1 MIKLHTNS
9 WETLDSGVS
18 IKATDKT
25 QLRKFHRDGLRAGRI
40 QEGPYSPE
48 ALLKSLG
55 LVANDNL
62 NNAGNLLFGKNH
74 PLRLKMAIFAT
85 NEKLTFLDM
94 QVKEGNIFELLT
106 AGEQYIL
113 GNIRWKVEINEME
126 RKEIPEIPV
135 AVIRELL
142 ANSFAHALYH
152 ANSVHEIDIHPG
164 MIAIY
169 NPGTFASPYSPKD
182 YINNN
187 RHFTLRNERIAKTLY
202 TGKLIEGTG
211 SGLKRVAALCKNSGI
226 KYSFE
231 NSELGFK
238 AIISRSSSDNAT
250 IQDVVL
256 TETEK
261 SVLALLKQNPKQT
274 RDELAEKVCKTAR
287 TVQRA
292 INSLRERGLL
302 ERAGAKKNG
311 RWVVKD

>member
-1 MIKLHTNS
+1 MKKLDDS
-9 WETLDSGVS
+9 WEALDSGVS
-18 IKATDKT
+18 IKAIDKT
-25 QLRKFHRDGLRAGRI
+25 QFRKFYGNGINAGRI
-40 QEGPYSPE
+40 PKGTYNPE
-48 ALLKSLG
+48 SLLESLG
-55 LVANDNL
+55 LAVNGNL

-94 QVKEGNIFELLT
+94 QVKEGNIFELLS

-126 RKEIPEIPV
+126 RKEVPEIPV

-169 NPGTFASPYSPKD
+169 NPGTFASPYRPNE

-202 TGKLIEGTG
+202 TAKLIEETE
-211 SGLKRVAALCKNSGI
+211 SGLKRVDAICKKSGI

-231 NSELGFK
+231 NSVLGFK
-238 AIISRSSSDNAT
+238 AIISRSSPDNAT
-250 IQDVVL
+250 IQAVSL
-256 TETEK
+256 TGTEK
-261 SVLALLKQNPKQT
+261 SVLALLKQNPK
-274 RDELAEKVCKTAR
+274 
-287 TVQRA
+287 
-292 INSLRERGLL
+292 
-302 ERAGAKKNG
+302 
-311 RWVVKD
+311 

>member
-1 MIKLHTNS
+1 MIKLQTNS

-25 QLRKFHRDGLRAGRI
+25 QLRKFYRDGLKAGRI

-55 LVANDNL
+55 LAVNGNL

-94 QVKEGNIFELLT
+94 QVKEGNIFELLS

-126 RKEIPEIPV
+126 RKEVPEIPV

-169 NPGTFASPYSPKD
+169 NPGTFASPYRPNE

-202 TGKLIEGTG
+202 TAKLIEGTE
-211 SGLKRVAALCKNSGI
+211 SGLKRVDALCKKSGI
-226 KYSFE
+226 KYSF
-231 NSELGFK
+231 
-238 AIISRSSSDNAT
+238 AT
-250 IQDVVL
+250 L
-256 TETEK
+256 Y
-261 SVLALLKQNPKQT
+261 LALKPLYLVHRQT
-274 RDELAEKVCKTAR
+274 MQLYKM
-287 TVQRA
+287 
-292 INSLRERGLL
+292 LF
-302 ERAGAKKNG
+302 
-311 RWVVKD
+311 